1 MKKLIILR
9 ALLFLPFGIFSQSFS
24 LHAPD
29 SAKNIARPGSSGSF
43 AITNP
48 LNHNGTQFGNTPIT
62 ISCIMNCTADDI
74 YFYDFGMNIPT
85 GVTITGLELIHSRG
99 ACNSGSY
106 MIDTLFLAHN
116 NAPIGTPKRDTAS
129 ISEIDTLGSSTD
141 LWGSVLTPAMLND
154 PSFGVIIRSTGT
166 GICTY
171 AHWNVQLRVYYN
183 CIAGQDTGRIPDSV
197 SIVAR
202 PGSTGSYS
210 ITNPLA
216 HNGSQFTNGPITVSC
231 AINCVANHLYFQDF
245 DFTIPTGVQ
254 ITGVRVRKTS
264 GACNS
269 GSYMTDT
276 LQLVYNGSVLGQIK
290 WDSSGVFY
298 TDTFGTSSDAWGA
311 VLTPTIINDP
321 TFGVFVT
328 STSTG
333 ICTYMQSDLRMDVYY
348 CTPTGPTGISEYKTG
363 SGIRIGPNPAK
374 DELLLQW
381 DFDHTFSYQLT
392 DLTGKIIQTGQIQSG
407 ENILQ
412 VAHLTKGIYLLNI
425 PGSDMSAIRFVKE

>member
-1 MKKLIILR
+1 MKQLLI
-9 ALLFLPFGIFSQSFS
+9 LLAFLTLPVCLISQTFS

-29 SAKNIARPGSSGSF
+29 SAKNISRPGSTGSF
-43 AITNP
+43 TISNP

-62 ISCIMNCTADDI
+62 MSCIMNCRADDL

-85 GVTITGLELIHSRG
+85 GVSITGVELIHSRG
-99 ACNSGSY
+99 ACNSGSF
-106 MIDTLFLAHN
+106 MVDTLFLAHN
-116 NAPIGTPKRDTAS
+116 NTNIGTFKRDTAS
-129 ISEIDTLGSSTD
+129 MSEIDTLGSSTD
-141 LWGSVLTPAMLND
+141 LWGTVLTPALLND

-210 ITNPLA
+210 ITNPLI

-231 AINCVANHLYFQDF
+231 AINCIANHLYFQDMNF
-245 DFTIPTGVQ
+245 AIPATAQ

-276 LQLVYNGSVLGQIK
+276 LQLAYNGSVIGQVK

-298 TDTFGTSSDAWGA
+298 TDTFGNSSDAWGA
-311 VLTPTIINDP
+311 VLTPAIVNDP
-321 TFGVFVT
+321 SFGVFVT

-333 ICTYMQSDLRMDVYY
+333 ICTYMQSDLRMDVYH
-348 CTPTGPTGISEYKTG
+348 CTPTGPSSIESRELE
-363 SGIRIGPNPAK
+363 SSLHLWPNPAQDK
-374 DELLLQW
+374 IIFEWNQNS
-381 DFDHTFSYQLT
+381 TQAYVVS
-392 DLTGKIIQTGQIQSG
+392 DLTGRVLRNGLLQAG
-407 ENILQ
+407 ENSLNISALP
-412 VAHLTKGIYLLNI
+412 TGIYLLQMPNSGT
-425 PGSDMSAIRFVKE
+425 PAIRFRKE